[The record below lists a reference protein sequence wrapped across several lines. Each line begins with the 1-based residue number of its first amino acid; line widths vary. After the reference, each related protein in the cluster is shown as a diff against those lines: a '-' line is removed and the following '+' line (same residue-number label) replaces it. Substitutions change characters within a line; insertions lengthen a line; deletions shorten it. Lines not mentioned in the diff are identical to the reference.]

1 MHYSMQVY
9 TSIASGPSHVVDT
22 AWALIALL
30 VAEYHKRDCV
40 PLDNAARFLMS
51 MQQPNGDWPQQRIS
65 GVFNRNCMI
74 TYANY
79 RCVWRDAWG
88 PELPPW
94 DHSLCMAALRL
105 P

>member
-9 TSIASGPSHVVDT
+9 ISIASGPSHVVDT

-51 MQQPNGDWPQQRIS
+51 MQQPSGDWPQQRIS

-79 RCVWRDAWG
+79 RCVCGA
-88 PELPPW
+88 
-94 DHSLCMAALRL
+94 
-105 P
+105 

>member
-1 MHYSMQVY
+1 MQVY
-9 TSIASGPSHVVDT
+9 NAIASGPSHVVDT

-30 VAEYHKRDCV
+30 AAGYHKRDCV

-51 MQQPNGDWPQQRIS
+51 MQQPSGDWPQQRIS

-79 RCVWRDAWG
+79 RCMYGDA
-88 PELPPW
+88 
-94 DHSLCMAALRL
+94 
-105 P
+105 